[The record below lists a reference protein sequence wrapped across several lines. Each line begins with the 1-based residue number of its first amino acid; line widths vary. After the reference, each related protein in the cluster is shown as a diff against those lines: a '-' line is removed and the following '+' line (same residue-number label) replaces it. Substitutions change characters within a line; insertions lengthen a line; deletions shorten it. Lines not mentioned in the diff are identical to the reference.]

1 MSDNQNK
8 DGENNTNQNQN
19 QDDDQSNKDG
29 QNQNQNNS
37 NNVPDVD
44 KIIQEKV
51 DEQLKDIKSK
61 LDKAFSSRDEA
72 LKKVAEFEKEKRE
85 AELKRLQDEGKH
97 KEAYEIQLAE
107 EKARR
112 EIVEKRNIELTR
124 DIDVRNSLATQPFR
138 NDNALEMAY
147 REIVGQLVQN
157 DQGVWVHKTGIS
169 IRDFVKGF
177 ADSDDNS
184 FLFKAKAS
192 SGSGSNGGKPSDT
205 SGGKKSLFQLSQDEV
220 LKLAKEGK
228 LRG

>member
-1 MSDNQNK
+1 MQVADLNAK
-8 DGENNTNQNQN
+8 LTA
-19 QDDDQSNKDG
+19 
-29 QNQNQNNS
+29 
-37 NNVPDVD
+37 
-44 KIIQEKV
+44 
-51 DEQLKDIKSK
+51 EQ
-61 LDKAFSSRDEA
+61 
-72 LKKVAEFEKEKRE
+72 
-85 AELKRLQDEGKH
+85 
-97 KEAYEIQLAE
+97 
-107 EKARR
+107 
-112 EIVEKRNIELTR
+112 KRNVELTR
-124 DIDVRNSLATQPFR
+124 DIDVRNALASHPFR
-138 NDNALEMAY
+138 NENAVEMAY